1 MNSPKINKN
10 NSKERLQKD
19 KVEEFYTRIGLEIGI
34 ENRIFKYK

>member
-19 KVEEFYTRIGLEIGI
+19 KIEEFYTRIGAR
-34 ENRIFKYK
+34 NRYRKQNF